1 MAKETLL
8 IRILVALLFSC
19 TLNADDSIAV
29 RETQT
34 QRQRIGT
41 SSIHVELREEF
52 DSATFA
58 VKGLSKLDLL
68 QKLKPAELQK
78 SLAIRVHQPD
88 NSNALPPMLG
98 KYSVTDTELRFTS
111 QFPLS
116 PSIQYRVELDSQLMD
131 GLDHEQAIVFSSRP
145 RKRIPA
151 ATVAAVYPS
160 ADVLPENLLKF
171 YLHFSSPMSRG
182 EAYTRIHLMSEGQEV
197 DSPFLELGE
206 ELWDAEQKRFTLFI
220 HPGRIKRGLK
230 PREDSGTP
238 MVAGKEYTLRI
249 DADWL
254 GADQQPM
261 AAAFAKQFRVIGADD
276 MQPDYKK
283 WKVDAPK
290 ANSKQP
296 VYLTFDEPLDH
307 AMLSRVVQVRD
318 ASKADVIGT
327 VTISAKETV
336 WSFEPK
342 EPWGRGT
349 YSIVLDTNL
358 EDLVGNN
365 LSRLFETKE
374 QQVESDLKVE
384 AEMAIPFVVQ

>member
-1 MAKETLL
+1 M

-58 VKGLSKLDLL
+58 VKGLSKFDLL

-78 SLAIRVHQPD
+78 TLAIRVHQPG
-88 NSNALPPMLG
+88 NSNAIPPMLG
-98 KYSVTDTELRFTS
+98 TYSVTDTELRFTS

-160 ADVLPENLLKF
+160 ADILPENLLKF

-182 EAYTRIHLMSEGQEV
+182 DAYARIHLMSEGQEV

-261 AAAFAKQFRVIGADD
+261 AAAFAKQFRVISADD

-283 WKVDAPK
+283 WKVEVPK

-307 AMLSRVVQVRD
+307 AMLSRVVRVRD
-318 ASKADVIGT
+318 ASNADMIGT

>member
-1 MAKETLL
+1 M
-8 IRILVALLFSC
+8 IRILVALFFSC

-34 QRQRIGT
+34 QSQRIGT

-58 VKGLSKLDLL
+58 VKGLSKFDLL

-78 SLAIRVHQPD
+78 SLAIRVHQPG
-88 NSNALPPMLG
+88 NSNAIPPMLG
-98 KYSVTDTELRFTS
+98 TYSVTDTELRFTS

-116 PSIQYRVELDSQLMD
+116 PSIQYRVELDSQLID
-131 GLDHEQAIVFSSRP
+131 GLDHVQAIVFSSRP

-261 AAAFAKQFRVIGADD
+261 AAAFAKQFRVISADD

-283 WKVDAPK
+283 WKVEVPK

-374 QQVESDLKVE
+374 QQAESDLKVE

>member
-1 MAKETLL
+1 M

-58 VKGLSKLDLL
+58 VKGLSKFDLL

-78 SLAIRVHQPD
+78 SLAIRVHQPG
-88 NSNALPPMLG
+88 NSNAIPPMLG
-98 KYSVTDTELRFTS
+98 TYSVTDTELRFTS

-151 ATVAAVYPS
+151 ATVTAVYPS
-160 ADVLPENLLKF
+160 ADILPENLLKF

-182 EAYTRIHLMSEGQEV
+182 EAYARIHLMSEGQEV

>member
-1 MAKETLL
+1 M

-34 QRQRIGT
+34 QSQRIGT

-58 VKGLSKLDLL
+58 VKGLSKFDLL

-78 SLAIRVHQPD
+78 TLAIRVHQPG
-88 NSNALPPMLG
+88 NSNAIPPMLG
-98 KYSVTDTELRFTS
+98 TYSVTDTELRFTS

-160 ADVLPENLLKF
+160 ADILPENLLKF

-182 EAYTRIHLMSEGQEV
+182 DAYARIHLMSEGQEV

>member
-1 MAKETLL
+1 M
-8 IRILVALLFSC
+8 IRTLVALFFSC

-34 QRQRIGT
+34 QTQRIGT

-78 SLAIRVHQPD
+78 SLAIRVHQPG
-88 NSNALPPMLG
+88 NSNAIPPMLG
-98 KYSVTDTELRFTS
+98 TYSVTDTELRFTS

-160 ADVLPENLLKF
+160 ADILPENLLKF

-182 EAYTRIHLMSEGQEV
+182 DAYARIHLMSEGQEV

-374 QQVESDLKVE
+374 QQAESDLKVE

>member
-1 MAKETLL
+1 M
-8 IRILVALLFSC
+8 IRILVALFFSC

-34 QRQRIGT
+34 QSQRIGT

-58 VKGLSKLDLL
+58 VKGLSKFDLL

-78 SLAIRVHQPD
+78 SLAIRVHQPG
-88 NSNALPPMLG
+88 NSNAIPPMLG
-98 KYSVTDTELRFTS
+98 TYSVTDTELRFTS

-116 PSIQYRVELDSQLMD
+116 PSIQYRVELNSHLME

-160 ADVLPENLLKF
+160 SDVLPENLLKF

-182 EAYTRIHLMSEGQEV
+182 EAYARIHLMSEGQEV
-197 DSPFLELGE
+197 YSPFLELGE

-261 AAAFAKQFRVIGADD
+261 AAAFAKQFRVISADD

-283 WKVDAPK
+283 WKVEVPK

-374 QQVESDLKVE
+374 QQAESDLKVE

>member
-1 MAKETLL
+1 M
-8 IRILVALLFSC
+8 IRTLVALFFSC
-19 TLNADDSIAV
+19 TLNADDSIVV

-34 QRQRIGT
+34 QSQRIGT

-78 SLAIRVHQPD
+78 SLAIRVHQPG
-88 NSNALPPMLG
+88 NSNAIPPMLG
-98 KYSVTDTELRFTS
+98 TYSVTDTELRFTS

-160 ADVLPENLLKF
+160 ADILPENLLKF

-182 EAYTRIHLMSEGQEV
+182 DAYARIHLMSEGQEV